1 MKTKN
6 KILSLLLVIFMLVVN
21 SLTACGQY
29 PNTQAEDRLADTET
43 ETAQGRET
51 SNLEDAEAY
60 SESAKNPEKHKDDG
74 SEKERNVTDA
84 PPAVDEKAVQLARS
98 YPEKESAPV
107 FRVQVSEEA
116 KPQIPVSIE
125 TEVPQPGNIIEIWY
139 DESEDEIPDDWYPV
153 QQTVPAM
160 EEPEPAEQHQETET
174 IEEQLPSHAHAYSA
188 NTIPPTCATAGY
200 TQYTCACGDSYITDE
215 VAALGH
221 DWQTNSEKVL
231 IGQQAHEI
239 CGDCG
244 ADLTANGISGAAIAQ
259 HAKQHVMA
267 DEGATG
273 RTYTTMIDTYSEVIT
288 CKCSRC
294 GEIQ

>member
-6 KILSLLLVIFMLVVN
+6 KILSLMLVIFMLGVN

-29 PNTQAEDRLADTET
+29 PNTQAEDRMADTET

-51 SNLEDAEAY
+51 SNPEDAEAY

-74 SEKERNVTDA
+74 SEKERNVSDA
-84 PPAVDEKAVQLARS
+84 PPTVDEKAVLLAGT
-98 YPEKESAPV
+98 YPEKESASV
-107 FRVQVSEEA
+107 LRVQVSEEA

-125 TEVPQPGNIIEIWY
+125 TEVPQPENIIEILY
-139 DESEDEIPDDWYPV
+139 NESEDEIPDDWYPA
-153 QQTVPAM
+153 QQTVPDM
-160 EEPEPAEQHQETET
+160 EEPQPAEQYQETET
-174 IEEQLPSHAHAYSA
+174 IEKQPPSHSHAYSS

-221 DWQTNSEKVL
+221 EWQTYSEKML
-231 IGQQAHEI
+231 TGQQAHEI

>member
-1 MKTKN
+1 MKTNN
-6 KILSLLLVIFMLVVN
+6 KILSLMLMFFMLGLN
-21 SLTACGQY
+21 SLTVCGQY
-29 PNTQAEDRLADTET
+29 LQMHPDDLAALSET

-51 SNLEDAEAY
+51 NNPVV
-60 SESAKNPEKHKDDG
+60 SEKDNKSPKKAGESKDDG
-74 SEKERNVTDA
+74 SGKDRDITTA
-84 PPAVDEKAVQLARS
+84 PLNADEKKALLARS
-98 YPEKESAPV
+98 YSENGSEHVCRKP
-107 FRVQVSEEA
+107 VSEEA
-116 KPQIPVSIE
+116 ETQILVSVE
-125 TEVPQPGNIIEIWY
+125 TEVPQPGNNIEIWY
-139 DESEDEIPDDWYPV
+139 DESDDETPDWYPV

-160 EEPEPAEQHQETET
+160 EESEPAEQHQETET
-174 IEEQLPSHAHAYSA
+174 VEEQLPSHTHAYSA
-188 NTIPPTCATAGY
+188 NTISPTCTTAGY

-221 DWQTNSEKVL
+221 DWQTYSEKML
-231 IGQQAHEI
+231 TGQQAHEI

-259 HAKQHVMA
+259 HAKLHVMA